1 MTEELSLE
9 EDKGKGVTELTSDMG
24 SNDLGADV
32 VLEKADDVLVVLV
45 PLLEPE
51 VELCGGDGVETSK
64 LQGKVG
70 RNGGGGW

>member
-1 MTEELSLE
+1 M
-9 EDKGKGVTELTSDMG
+9 ELTGDVG

-51 VELCGGDGVETSK
+51 IELSGGDGVETSE
-64 LQGKVG
+64 LQGKVSG
-70 RNGGGGW
+70 N

>member
-1 MTEELSLE
+1 MEH
-9 EDKGKGVTELTSDMG
+9 TSDIG

-51 VELCGGDGVETSK
+51 VELCSGDGVKTSE

-70 RNGGGGW
+70 GNGRGGW